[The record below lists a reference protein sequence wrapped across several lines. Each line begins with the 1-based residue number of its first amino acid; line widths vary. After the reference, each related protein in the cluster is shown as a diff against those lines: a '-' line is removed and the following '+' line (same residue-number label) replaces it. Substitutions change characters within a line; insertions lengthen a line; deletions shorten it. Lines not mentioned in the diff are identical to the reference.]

1 MNLLSRYIFKQTLFS
16 FLVILG
22 SLTVLVWLTQALKEF
37 DLVTTKG
44 QAFGIFLLVTMLVLP
59 KFISILAPIA
69 LFIST
74 IFVLNKLN
82 ADNELVVINA
92 AGASR
97 WRTISPFLVLATLVC
112 IGVIVINMV
121 FMPRTNGILRGLVSE
136 IRTDVLNLMLRE
148 GRFSTPQ
155 PGLTFHVRE
164 RTAEGALLGLLV
176 NDERD
181 PDERTTYFAE
191 QGRLIRDGEKN
202 YLQMENGSYQIVS
215 DDISKTRMVTFSQYA
230 FDLSQFEQD
239 STSIYTQPEERS
251 MEFLFNPDGEDPF
264 YKAQPGM
271 FRSELHNRLYGTIYP
286 FALVM
291 IAIAT
296 VGFARTTRQN
306 RGLGIVAAI
315 VIAFA
320 ARISG
325 FAFGKMSGYSDIAV
339 FLLYAI
345 PIGMFVAGTL
355 VAFGVVRPGRMP
367 MFARAGQKISEATSS
382 LWDWFQK
389 FIPRAISARMSQDNS
404 GSKAGW
410 S

>member
-1 MNLLSRYIFKQTLFS
+1 MSVLSRYIFRQTLFS
-16 FLVILG
+16 FLMILG

-44 QAFGIFLLVTMLVLP
+44 QAFGIFLLVTLLILP
-59 KFISILAPIA
+59 KFISILAPIS

-82 ADNELVVINA
+82 SDNELVVINA

-97 WRTISPFLVLATLVC
+97 WRTISPFLFLATLVC
-112 IGVIVINMV
+112 IGVIGINMV
-121 FMPRTNGILRGLVSE
+121 FMPHTNGMLRGLVTE

-148 GRFSTPQ
+148 GRFSNPQ
-155 PGLTFHVRE
+155 PDLTFHVRE
-164 RTAEGALLGLLV
+164 RTQDGALLGLLV

-181 PDERTTYFAE
+181 PEQRTTYFAE
-191 QGRLIRDGEKN
+191 RGRLIRDGDKN

-215 DDISKTRMVTFSQYA
+215 DDIAKTQMVTFSQYA
-230 FDLSQFEQD
+230 FDLSQFEQE
-239 STSIYTQPEERS
+239 STSIYRQPEERS
-251 MEFLFNPDGEDPF
+251 IGFLFNPDADDPF
-264 YKAQPGM
+264 YQARPDK
-271 FRSELHNRLYGTIYP
+271 FRAELHNRLYGPIYP

-306 RGLGIVAAI
+306 RGFGILAAI

-325 FAFGKMSGYSDIAV
+325 FAFGKMSAYSDIAV

-345 PIGMFVAGTL
+345 PIGLFVVASL
-355 VAFGVVRPGRMP
+355 IAFGLIRPGRMP
-367 MFARAGQKISEATSS
+367 WFTRVSQKIGDSCAVLVARFGKILPNPFSRRMAPGDTNG
-382 LWDWFQK
+382 
-389 FIPRAISARMSQDNS
+389 RAS
-404 GSKAGW
+404 W

>member
-1 MNLLSRYIFKQTLFS
+1 MSLLSRYIFKQTLFS

-44 QAFGIFLLVTMLVLP
+44 QAFGIFLLMTMLVLP
-59 KFISILAPIA
+59 KFIAILAPIA

-82 ADNELVVINA
+82 SDNELVVINA

-97 WRTISPFLVLATLVC
+97 WRTISPFLALATLVC
-112 IGVIVINMV
+112 IGVLMINMV

-164 RTAEGALLGLLV
+164 RTPEGALLGLLV

-191 QGRLIRDGEKN
+191 QGRLIRDGDRN

-239 STSIYTQPEERS
+239 STSIYRQPEERS
-251 MEFLFNPDGEDPF
+251 MGFLFNPDAEDPF

-271 FRSELHNRLYGTIYP
+271 FRSELHNRLYGPIYP

-291 IAIAT
+291 LAVAT
-296 VGFARTTRQN
+296 VGFARTTRQS
-306 RGLGIVAAI
+306 RGFGIVAAI
-315 VIAFA
+315 GIAFA

-339 FLLYAI
+339 FLLYGV
-345 PIGMFVAGTL
+345 PIGLFVAGAL

-367 MFARAGQKISEATSS
+367 MFARAAQKFGQATSAMGNW
-382 LWDWFQK
+382 LRK
-389 FIPRAISARMSQDNS
+389 FVPGVISTRISPGNS
-404 GSKAGW
+404 DSKASW

>member
-1 MNLLSRYIFKQTLFS
+1 MSLISRYIFKQTLFS

-44 QAFGIFLLVTMLVLP
+44 QALGIFLMVTMLVLP
-59 KFISILAPIA
+59 KFISILAPIS

-97 WRTISPFLVLATLVC
+97 WRTISPFLTLAILVG

-164 RTAEGALLGLLV
+164 RTRDGALLGLLV
-176 NDERD
+176 DDERD
-181 PDERTTYFAE
+181 PDKRTTYFAE

-202 YLQMENGSYQIVS
+202 YLRMENGSYQIVS
-215 DDISKTRMVTFSQYA
+215 DDISKTQMVTFSQYA
-230 FDLSQFEQD
+230 FDLSQFEQN

-251 MEFLFNPDGEDPF
+251 MGFLFNPDAEDPF

-345 PIGMFVAGTL
+345 PIGLFVGSAL
-355 VAFGVVRPGRMP
+355 VAFGVIRPGQMP
-367 MFARAGQKISEATSS
+367 IFARAA
-382 LWDWFQK
+382 QK
-389 FIPRAISARMSQDNS
+389 FGEITLSVGNWFRKFVPRAITARMLPASS
-404 GSKAGW
+404 HGEAGW
-410 S
+410 Q